1 MSHATATNRA
11 IAWIAAEAEGDGNR
25 EVGGSPAGGELNE
38 ALPVP
43 RKPPQ
48 RVEDAQYRPGASAA
62 RTPLPENLPAHQF
75 PAQPSEEQAE
85 AQGEEPGDAQ
95 VDLQVEMLE
104 DEIDQQRRRAYR
116 NRTVGLL
123 RRYMKYSIETG
134 RLPSVLGSEFFRAQV
149 TSYTVV
155 TFEDRVIFAHDMEI
169 CLGRLDEFSRELIA
183 RHILQEH
190 DAYNTAKFLHCNEKT
205 VRRMTPLALD
215 QLSEILLDAGLL
227 EEIGENAKNSCQEGE
242 EDEIP
247 LSDCEDDENKF

>member
-1 MSHATATNRA
+1 MSHATAMNHA
-11 IAWIAAEAEGDGNR
+11 IEWIAAEAEGEPKR
-25 EVGGSPAGGELNE
+25 ESGGSAAGGEVNE

-48 RVEDAQYRPGASAA
+48 RVEDAQYRAGGSAA

-75 PAQPSEEQAE
+75 PAKPDPARADERADIEQA
-85 AQGEEPGDAQ
+85 
-95 VDLQVEMLE
+95 
-104 DEIDQQRRRAYR
+104 EIDQQRRRAYR
-116 NRTVGLL
+116 NRTVALL
-123 RRYMKYSIETG
+123 RRYMRYSIETG

-155 TFEDRVIFAHDMEI
+155 TFEDRVIFVHDMEI

-190 DAYNTAKFLHCNEKT
+190 DRYHTAKFLHCNEKT

-215 QLSEILLDAGLL
+215 LLSAILIDAGLL
-227 EEIGENAKNSCQEGE
+227 EEIGESGKNSCQEGE
-242 EDEIP
+242 EDEIA